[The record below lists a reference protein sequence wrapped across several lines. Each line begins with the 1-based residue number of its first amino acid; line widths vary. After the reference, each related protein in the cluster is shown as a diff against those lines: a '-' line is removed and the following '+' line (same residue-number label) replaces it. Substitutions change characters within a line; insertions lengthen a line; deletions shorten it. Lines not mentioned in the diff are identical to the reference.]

1 MTEELVKRYVP
12 HLRYD
17 KNEPFFPE
25 AIGYTVFRE
34 SGWSSSCRLF
44 IRVKP
49 EETVLEYAFYYDF
62 DIQHQYDL
70 EHVFVKI
77 NKSGEILGVLGSFH
91 GKFLNNLIP
100 GETAFEGTHVIE
112 YVQPGK
118 HAFMPNPHYFQLAPD
133 RNENCNL
140 YAGSDGLL
148 IAPMFEGRL
157 STEEA
162 FDEKVKQYIRHH
174 FSFEP
179 FWEFDVKSVG
189 QKRTEGILR
198 PWEELY
204 ELIVKRIDEWK
215 SKIDRETV

>member
-1 MTEELVKRYVP
+1 M
-12 HLRYD
+12 
-17 KNEPFFPE
+17 
-25 AIGYTVFRE
+25 
-34 SGWSSSCRLF
+34 
-44 IRVKP
+44 
-49 EETVLEYAFYYDF
+49 
-62 DIQHQYDL
+62 
-70 EHVFVKI
+70 
-77 NKSGEILGVLGSFH
+77 
-91 GKFLNNLIP
+91 
-100 GETAFEGTHVIE
+100 
-112 YVQPGK
+112 
-118 HAFMPNPHYFQLAPD
+118 
-133 RNENCNL
+133 
-140 YAGSDGLL
+140 

-189 QKRTEGILR
+189 QKRTEGILM